1 MMKQNSYPQICY
13 IALLGPRDNTMFT
26 NVPPMSVVSPMLFY
40 LGNLPQGMFQFV
52 YGVEYYEK
60 LKHYGL
66 QLGYDLRMIYP
77 DTPQFSIDRLLEL
90 TKDQPRVI
98 LLCTDNEQSIHTY
111 NALFSGKIDIDT
123 LCILDEKVEALW
135 TVQCAKAF
143 NKEMVWKWFYEF
155 AINHYE
161 IDKERLP
168 FSVPILQKEVHDKGY
183 VFSPSRVNTQILN
196 SILGN
201 WGYSKELT
209 DEESI
214 KEKAEVSKN
223 ALADKD
229 GTARQDLLI
238 EQIKR
243 IRAIET
249 MVAYNDPDKE
259 TIEDQSRA
267 PLVLAIPY
275 TSIDM
280 RKVER
285 SSKMTQEESKM
296 ADFAE
301 NILGYYYT
309 KNYTVWNNKCFVRTP
324 EELFLFQSIQ
334 RAFIEPRMRIFDL
347 VGLLHCS
354 MRFSPYLRL
363 PVMGKNINSELS
375 FVGIKNI
382 EKLATSPSKNKSIR
396 KAMETIG
403 KKIASEALVPSTVEM
418 LQKSVTQIVAMTD
431 LPIEWMMIDGVPL
444 GFSHDVCR
452 IPETPAVGMLS
463 QYMECKFIP
472 FNIPKDILKHTL
484 VIFGNEE
491 DSFVKAQEPVVDLSK
506 VLGFQIR
513 KCLTK
518 EAFFNTIKEMDPLL
532 LIVDTHGGVDEETH
546 QSFLTMG
553 DEVVSGD
560 DVVKSDIHPRI
571 VFLSA
576 CNTFTTY
583 NTVSTIA
590 NAFFQVGAAA
600 VTTSYMPVQIE
611 PATTLYTRLLNNLN
625 IAATHNVHRNW
636 LAFVSHLMR
645 TSYIQAP
652 IRRAVHKGVKVD
664 IDTLTR
670 LTTESMFFQKR
681 REIYKKLNT
690 NAFTKGLGADYQNII
705 PHYLMYSTLG
715 RADLIRFE
723 TSLKFPDEEEN
734 K

>member
-1 MMKQNSYPQICY
+1 MMKQNNYPEICY
-13 IALLGPRDNTMFT
+13 IALLGPRDYTMFT
-26 NVPPMSVVSPMLFY
+26 NVPPMSVVSPMLSY
-40 LGNLPQGMFQFV
+40 LGNLPQSMFQFI

-77 DTPQFSIDRLLEL
+77 DMPQLSIDRLLEL
-90 TKDQPRVI
+90 TKGQPRVI
-98 LLCTDNEQSIHTY
+98 LLCTDNEHSIQTY
-111 NALFSGKIDIDT
+111 NTLFSGKIDTDT
-123 LCILDEKVEALW
+123 LCIVYEKVEFLW

-143 NKEMVWKWFYEF
+143 NKEMVWKWFYEY

-168 FSVPILQKEVHDKGY
+168 FTVPILQKEVYDQGY

-214 KEKAEVSKN
+214 KEKAEASKN

-249 MVAYNDPDKE
+249 MVAYNDPDKK

-267 PLVLAIPY
+267 PLVMSIPY

-285 SSKMTQEESKM
+285 TSEMTQEERKM

-301 NILGYYYT
+301 NMLGYYYT
-309 KNYTVWNNKCFVRTP
+309 KNYTVWNSKRFVKTP
-324 EELFLFQSIQ
+324 EEFFLFQSVQ
-334 RAFIEPRMRIFDL
+334 SAFIKPRILLFDF

-363 PVMGKNINSELS
+363 PIMGKNINSELS

-403 KKIASEALVPSTVEM
+403 KKITSEAVVPSTIEM

-463 QYMECKFIP
+463 QYVECKFIP

-491 DSFVKAQEPVVDLSK
+491 DAFVKAQESVVALSK
-506 VLGFQIR
+506 VLGFNIR

-518 EAFFNTIKEMDPLL
+518 EAFFNTIKEIDPLL
-532 LIVDTHGGVDEETH
+532 LIVDTHGGVDEDNH
-546 QSFLTMG
+546 QSYLKMG
-553 DEVVSGD
+553 NEVITGD
-560 DVVKSDIHPRI
+560 DVVKSDIHPRL

-600 VTTSYMPVQIE
+600 VTTSYMPVLIE

-625 IAATHNVHRNW
+625 IAASQNVHRNW
-636 LAFVSHLMR
+636 LAFMSHLMR

-652 IRRAVHKGVKVD
+652 IYRAVNKDVKID

-670 LTTESMFFQKR
+670 LTTESMFFRKR
-681 REIYKKLNT
+681 REIYKNLNT

-723 TSLKFPDEEEN
+723 TSLKFPDEEED
-734 K
+734 

>member
-26 NVPPMSVVSPMLFY
+26 NVPPMSVVNPMLFY

-77 DTPQFSIDRLLEL
+77 DTPQISIDRLLGL

-98 LLCTDNEQSIHTY
+98 LLCTDNEQSTQTY

-123 LCILDEKVEALW
+123 LCILYEKIETLW

-143 NKEMVWKWFYEF
+143 NKEMVWEWFYEF

-324 EELFLFQSIQ
+324 EELFLFHCIQ

-452 IPETPAVGMLS
+452 IPETPVVGMLS
-463 QYMECKFIP
+463 QYVECKFIP

-491 DSFVKAQEPVVDLSK
+491 DSFVKAQGPVVNLSK

-600 VTTSYMPVQIE
+600 VTTSYMPVLIE

-681 REIYKKLNT
+681 GEIYKKLNT

-734 K
+734 

>member
-1 MMKQNSYPQICY
+1 
-13 IALLGPRDNTMFT
+13 
-26 NVPPMSVVSPMLFY
+26 
-40 LGNLPQGMFQFV
+40 
-52 YGVEYYEK
+52 
-60 LKHYGL
+60 
-66 QLGYDLRMIYP
+66 
-77 DTPQFSIDRLLEL
+77 
-90 TKDQPRVI
+90 
-98 LLCTDNEQSIHTY
+98 
-111 NALFSGKIDIDT
+111 
-123 LCILDEKVEALW
+123 
-135 TVQCAKAF
+135 
-143 NKEMVWKWFYEF
+143 
-155 AINHYE
+155 
-161 IDKERLP
+161 
-168 FSVPILQKEVHDKGY
+168 
-183 VFSPSRVNTQILN
+183 
-196 SILGN
+196 
-201 WGYSKELT
+201 
-209 DEESI
+209 
-214 KEKAEVSKN
+214 
-223 ALADKD
+223 
-229 GTARQDLLI
+229 
-238 EQIKR
+238 
-243 IRAIET
+243 
-249 MVAYNDPDKE
+249 
-259 TIEDQSRA
+259 
-267 PLVLAIPY
+267 
-275 TSIDM
+275 
-280 RKVER
+280 
-285 SSKMTQEESKM
+285 M

-301 NILGYYYT
+301 NILGYYYS

-491 DSFVKAQEPVVDLSK
+491 DSFVKAHEPVVDLSK

-600 VTTSYMPVQIE
+600 VTTSYMPVLIE

-734 K
+734 

>member
-1 MMKQNSYPQICY
+1 MKQNTYPQICY

-26 NVPPMSVVSPMLFY
+26 NVPPMSVVSSMLFY
-40 LGNLPQGMFQFV
+40 LGNLPQSMFQFV

-98 LLCTDNEQSIHTY
+98 LLCTDNEQSIQTY
-111 NALFSGKIDIDT
+111 NALFSGKTDIDT
-123 LCILDEKVEALW
+123 LCILYEKVEVLW

-143 NKEMVWKWFYEF
+143 NKEKVWKWFYEF

-201 WGYSKELT
+201 WGYSKELS

-214 KEKAEVSKN
+214 KVKVEASKN

-249 MVAYNDPDKE
+249 MVAYNDPDKK

-267 PLVLAIPY
+267 PLVLAMPY

-285 SSKMTQEESKM
+285 SSEMTQEESRK

-301 NILGYYYT
+301 TILSYYYT
-309 KNYTVWNNKCFVRTP
+309 KNYTVWNSKRFVKTS
-324 EELFLFQSIQ
+324 EEFLLFQSLQ
-334 RAFIEPRMRIFDL
+334 SAFIELRMRLFDL

-363 PVMGKNINSELS
+363 PIMGKNINSELS

-382 EKLATSPSKNKSIR
+382 EKLASSPSKNKSIR

-403 KKIASEALVPSTVEM
+403 KKITSESLVPSTVE
-418 LQKSVTQIVAMTD
+418 LLKKSVTQIVAMTD

-452 IPETPAVGMLS
+452 IPETPAAGMLS
-463 QYMECKFIP
+463 QYVECKFIP
-472 FNIPKDILKHTL
+472 FSIPKDILKHTL

-491 DSFVKAQEPVVDLSK
+491 DAFVKAQEPVVALSK
-506 VLGFQIR
+506 VLGFKIR

-518 EAFFNTIKEMDPLL
+518 EAFFNTIKEIDPLL
-532 LIVDTHGGVDEETH
+532 LIVDAHGGVDEDNH
-546 QSFLTMG
+546 QSYLKMG
-553 DEVVSGD
+553 DEVISGD
-560 DVVKSDIHPRI
+560 DVVKNDIHPRL

-600 VTTSYMPVQIE
+600 VTTSYMPVLIE

-625 IAATHNVHRNW
+625 IAASQNVHRNW
-636 LAFVSHLMR
+636 LAFMSHLMR

-652 IRRAVHKGVKVD
+652 IYRAVNKDVKIN

-670 LTTESMFFQKR
+670 LTTESMFFRKR
-681 REIYKKLNT
+681 TEIYKNLNT
-690 NAFTKGLGADYQNII
+690 NTFTKGLGADYQNII

-734 K
+734 W

>member
-1 MMKQNSYPQICY
+1 
-13 IALLGPRDNTMFT
+13 
-26 NVPPMSVVSPMLFY
+26 
-40 LGNLPQGMFQFV
+40 
-52 YGVEYYEK
+52 
-60 LKHYGL
+60 
-66 QLGYDLRMIYP
+66 
-77 DTPQFSIDRLLEL
+77 
-90 TKDQPRVI
+90 
-98 LLCTDNEQSIHTY
+98 
-111 NALFSGKIDIDT
+111 
-123 LCILDEKVEALW
+123 
-135 TVQCAKAF
+135 
-143 NKEMVWKWFYEF
+143 MVWKWFYEF

-324 EELFLFQSIQ
+324 EELFLFQCIQ

-600 VTTSYMPVQIE
+600 VTTSYMPVLIE

-681 REIYKKLNT
+681 GEIYKKLNT

-734 K
+734 

>member
-1 MMKQNSYPQICY
+1 
-13 IALLGPRDNTMFT
+13 
-26 NVPPMSVVSPMLFY
+26 
-40 LGNLPQGMFQFV
+40 
-52 YGVEYYEK
+52 
-60 LKHYGL
+60 
-66 QLGYDLRMIYP
+66 
-77 DTPQFSIDRLLEL
+77 
-90 TKDQPRVI
+90 
-98 LLCTDNEQSIHTY
+98 
-111 NALFSGKIDIDT
+111 
-123 LCILDEKVEALW
+123 
-135 TVQCAKAF
+135 
-143 NKEMVWKWFYEF
+143 MVWKWFYEF

-324 EELFLFQSIQ
+324 EELFLFQCIQ
-334 RAFIEPRMRIFDL
+334 RAFIEPRIRIFDL

-600 VTTSYMPVQIE
+600 VTTSYMPVLIE

-681 REIYKKLNT
+681 GEIYKKLNT

-734 K
+734 

>member
-1 MMKQNSYPQICY
+1 
-13 IALLGPRDNTMFT
+13 
-26 NVPPMSVVSPMLFY
+26 
-40 LGNLPQGMFQFV
+40 
-52 YGVEYYEK
+52 
-60 LKHYGL
+60 
-66 QLGYDLRMIYP
+66 
-77 DTPQFSIDRLLEL
+77 
-90 TKDQPRVI
+90 
-98 LLCTDNEQSIHTY
+98 
-111 NALFSGKIDIDT
+111 
-123 LCILDEKVEALW
+123 
-135 TVQCAKAF
+135 
-143 NKEMVWKWFYEF
+143 MVWKWFYEF

-285 SSKMTQEESKM
+285 SSKMTQEERKM

-403 KKIASEALVPSTVEM
+403 KKIVSEALVPSTVEM

-463 QYMECKFIP
+463 QYVECKFIP

-518 EAFFNTIKEMDPLL
+518 EAFFNTIKEIDPLL

-600 VTTSYMPVQIE
+600 VTTSYMPVLIE

>member
-1 MMKQNSYPQICY
+1 MKKQNNYPQICY
-13 IALLGPRDNTMFT
+13 IALLGPRDYTIFT

-40 LGNLPQGMFQFV
+40 LGNLPQSMYQYV

-77 DTPQFSIDRLLEL
+77 DTPQSSIDRLLEL
-90 TKDQPRVI
+90 TKGQPRVL
-98 LLCTDNEQSIHTY
+98 LLCTDNEQSIQIY
-111 NALFSGKIDIDT
+111 NSLFSGKIETDI
-123 LCILDEKVEALW
+123 LCLVYEKVEALW
-135 TVQCAKAF
+135 NVQCIKAF
-143 NKEMVWKWFYEF
+143 NKEMVWKWFYEY

-161 IDKERLP
+161 IDEERQP
-168 FSVPILQKEVHDKGY
+168 FTVPILQKEVHDQGY

-201 WGYSKELT
+201 WGYSKELS

-214 KEKAEVSKN
+214 AEKADASKK

-249 MVAYNDPDKE
+249 MVAYNDPDKK

-285 SSKMTQEESKM
+285 LSEMTHEESRM

-309 KNYTVWNNKCFVRTP
+309 KNYTVWNSKRFVKTP
-324 EELFLFQSIQ
+324 EELFLFQSLQ
-334 RAFIEPRMRIFDL
+334 RAFLEPRMRLFDL

-363 PVMGKNINSELS
+363 PIMGKNINSELS

-403 KKIASEALVPSTVEM
+403 KKIASEALAPSTVEM

-431 LPIEWMMIDGVPL
+431 LPIEWMMIDGIPL

-463 QYMECKFIP
+463 QYVECKFIP

-491 DSFVKAQEPVVDLSK
+491 DAFVKAQEPVLALSK

-518 EAFFNTIKEMDPLL
+518 EAFFDTIKEIDPLL
-532 LIVDTHGGVDEETH
+532 LIIDTHGGVNEDTH
-546 QSFLTMG
+546 QSYLSIG
-553 DEVVSGD
+553 GEVVSGD
-560 DVVKSDIHPRI
+560 DVVKSNIHPRL

-600 VTTSYMPVQIE
+600 VTTSYMPVLIE

-625 IAATHNVHRNW
+625 IAATHNIHRNW
-636 LAFVSHLMR
+636 LAFMSHLMR

-652 IRRAVHKGVKVD
+652 IYRAVRKGIKADV
-664 IDTLTR
+664 DTLTR
-670 LTTESMFFQKR
+670 LTTESMFFRKR
-681 REIYKKLNT
+681 RTIYENLNT
-690 NAFTKGLGADYQNII
+690 NSFTKGLGADYQNII

-723 TSLKFPDEEEN
+723 TSLKFPDEDEN
-734 K
+734 

>member
-1 MMKQNSYPQICY
+1 MKKQNNYPQICY
-13 IALLGPRDNTMFT
+13 IALLGPRDYTIFT

-40 LGNLPQGMFQFV
+40 LGNLPQSMYQYV

-77 DTPQFSIDRLLEL
+77 DTPQSSIDRLLEL
-90 TKDQPRVI
+90 TKEQPRVL
-98 LLCTDNEQSIHTY
+98 LLCTDNEQSIQIY
-111 NALFSGKIDIDT
+111 NSLFSGKIETDI
-123 LCILDEKVEALW
+123 LCLVYEKVEALW
-135 TVQCAKAF
+135 NVQCTKAF
-143 NKEMVWKWFYEF
+143 NKEMVWKWFYEY

-161 IDKERLP
+161 IDEERQP
-168 FSVPILQKEVHDKGY
+168 FTVPILQKEVHDQGY

-201 WGYSKELT
+201 WGYSKELS

-214 KEKAEVSKN
+214 AEKADASKK

-249 MVAYNDPDKE
+249 MVAYNDPDKK

-285 SSKMTQEESKM
+285 LSEMTHEESRM

-309 KNYTVWNNKCFVRTP
+309 KNYTVWNSKRFVKTP
-324 EELFLFQSIQ
+324 EELFLFQSLQ
-334 RAFIEPRMRIFDL
+334 RAFLEPRMRLFDL

-363 PVMGKNINSELS
+363 PIMGKNINSELS

-403 KKIASEALVPSTVEM
+403 KKIASEALAPSTVEM

-431 LPIEWMMIDGVPL
+431 LPIEWMMIDGIPL

-463 QYMECKFIP
+463 QYVECKFIP

-491 DSFVKAQEPVVDLSK
+491 DAFVKAQEPVLALSK

-518 EAFFNTIKEMDPLL
+518 EAFFDTIKEIDPLL
-532 LIVDTHGGVDEETH
+532 LIIDTHGGVNEDTH
-546 QSFLTMG
+546 QSYLSIG
-553 DEVVSGD
+553 GEVVSGD
-560 DVVKSDIHPRI
+560 DVVKSNIHPRL

-600 VTTSYMPVQIE
+600 VTTSYMPVLIE

-625 IAATHNVHRNW
+625 IAATHNIHRNW
-636 LAFVSHLMR
+636 LAFMSHLMR

-652 IRRAVHKGVKVD
+652 IYRAVRKGIKADV
-664 IDTLTR
+664 DTLTR
-670 LTTESMFFQKR
+670 LTTESMFFRKR
-681 REIYKKLNT
+681 RTIYENLNT
-690 NAFTKGLGADYQNII
+690 NSFTKGLGADYQNII

-723 TSLKFPDEEEN
+723 TSLKFPDEDEN
-734 K
+734 

>member
-1 MMKQNSYPQICY
+1 
-13 IALLGPRDNTMFT
+13 
-26 NVPPMSVVSPMLFY
+26 
-40 LGNLPQGMFQFV
+40 
-52 YGVEYYEK
+52 
-60 LKHYGL
+60 
-66 QLGYDLRMIYP
+66 
-77 DTPQFSIDRLLEL
+77 
-90 TKDQPRVI
+90 
-98 LLCTDNEQSIHTY
+98 
-111 NALFSGKIDIDT
+111 
-123 LCILDEKVEALW
+123 
-135 TVQCAKAF
+135 
-143 NKEMVWKWFYEF
+143 MVWKWFYEF
-155 AINHYE
+155 AINHYG

-168 FSVPILQKEVHDKGY
+168 FSVPILQKEVHDKGS

-267 PLVLAIPY
+267 PLVLAVPY

-403 KKIASEALVPSTVEM
+403 KKIVSEALVPSTVEI

-463 QYMECKFIP
+463 QYVECKFIP

-491 DSFVKAQEPVVDLSK
+491 DSFVKAQEPVVNLSK

-518 EAFFNTIKEMDPLL
+518 EAFFNTIKEIDPLL

-553 DEVVSGD
+553 DMVVSGD

-600 VTTSYMPVQIE
+600 VTTSYMPVLIE

-652 IRRAVHKGVKVD
+652 IRRAVHKGMKVD

-723 TSLKFPDEEEN
+723 TSLKFPDREEN

>member
-1 MMKQNSYPQICY
+1 MKKQNNYPQICY
-13 IALLGPRDNTMFT
+13 IALLGPRDYTIFT

-40 LGNLPQGMFQFV
+40 LGNLPQSMYQYV

-77 DTPQFSIDRLLEL
+77 DTPQSSIDRLLEL
-90 TKDQPRVI
+90 TKEQPRVL
-98 LLCTDNEQSIHTY
+98 LLCTDNEQSIQIY
-111 NALFSGKIDIDT
+111 NSLFSGKIETDI
-123 LCILDEKVEALW
+123 LCLVYEKVEALW
-135 TVQCAKAF
+135 NVQCAKVF
-143 NKEMVWKWFYEF
+143 NKEMVWKWFYEY

-161 IDKERLP
+161 IDEERQP
-168 FSVPILQKEVHDKGY
+168 FTVPILQKEVHDQGY

-201 WGYSKELT
+201 WGYSKELS

-214 KEKAEVSKN
+214 AEKADASKK

-249 MVAYNDPDKE
+249 MVAYNDPDKK

-285 SSKMTQEESKM
+285 LSEMTHEESRM

-309 KNYTVWNNKCFVRTP
+309 KNYTVWNSKRFVKTP
-324 EELFLFQSIQ
+324 EELFLFQSLQ
-334 RAFIEPRMRIFDL
+334 RAFLEPRMRLFDL

-363 PVMGKNINSELS
+363 PIMGKNINSELS

-403 KKIASEALVPSTVEM
+403 KKIASEALAPSTVEM

-431 LPIEWMMIDGVPL
+431 LPIEWMMIDGIPL

-463 QYMECKFIP
+463 QYVECKFIP

-491 DSFVKAQEPVVDLSK
+491 DAFVKAQEPVLALSK

-518 EAFFNTIKEMDPLL
+518 EAFFDTIKEIDPLL
-532 LIVDTHGGVDEETH
+532 LIIDTHGGVNEDTH
-546 QSFLTMG
+546 QSYLSIG
-553 DEVVSGD
+553 GEVVSGD
-560 DVVKSDIHPRI
+560 DVVKSNIHPRL

-600 VTTSYMPVQIE
+600 VTTSYMPVLIE

-625 IAATHNVHRNW
+625 IAATHNIHRNW
-636 LAFVSHLMR
+636 LAFMSHLMR

-652 IRRAVHKGVKVD
+652 IYRAVRKGIKADV
-664 IDTLTR
+664 DTLTR
-670 LTTESMFFQKR
+670 LTTESMFFRKR
-681 REIYKKLNT
+681 RTIYENLNT
-690 NAFTKGLGADYQNII
+690 NSFTKGLGADYQNII

-723 TSLKFPDEEEN
+723 TSLKFPDEDEN
-734 K
+734 

>member
-1 MMKQNSYPQICY
+1 
-13 IALLGPRDNTMFT
+13 
-26 NVPPMSVVSPMLFY
+26 MSVVSSMLFY
-40 LGNLPQGMFQFV
+40 LGNLPQSMFQFV

-98 LLCTDNEQSIHTY
+98 LLCTDNEQSIQTY
-111 NALFSGKIDIDT
+111 NALFSGKTDIDT
-123 LCILDEKVEALW
+123 LCILYEKVEVLW

-143 NKEMVWKWFYEF
+143 NKEKVWKWFYEF

-201 WGYSKELT
+201 WGYSKELS

-214 KEKAEVSKN
+214 KVKVEASKN

-249 MVAYNDPDKE
+249 MVAYNDPDKK

-267 PLVLAIPY
+267 PLVLAMPY

-285 SSKMTQEESKM
+285 SSEMTQEESRK

-301 NILGYYYT
+301 TILSYYYT
-309 KNYTVWNNKCFVRTP
+309 KNYTVWNSKRFVKTS
-324 EELFLFQSIQ
+324 EEFLLFQSLQ
-334 RAFIEPRMRIFDL
+334 SAFIELRMRLFDL

-363 PVMGKNINSELS
+363 PIMGKNINSELS

-382 EKLATSPSKNKSIR
+382 EKLASSPSKNKSIR

-403 KKIASEALVPSTVEM
+403 KKITSESLVPNTVE
-418 LQKSVTQIVAMTD
+418 LLKKSVTQIVAMTD

-452 IPETPAVGMLS
+452 IPETPAAGMLS
-463 QYMECKFIP
+463 QYVECKFIP
-472 FNIPKDILKHTL
+472 FSIPKDILKHTL

-491 DSFVKAQEPVVDLSK
+491 DAFVKAQEPVVALSK
-506 VLGFQIR
+506 VLGFKIR

-518 EAFFNTIKEMDPLL
+518 EAFFNTIKEIDPLL
-532 LIVDTHGGVDEETH
+532 LIVDAHGGVDEDNH
-546 QSFLTMG
+546 QSYLKMG
-553 DEVVSGD
+553 DEVISGD
-560 DVVKSDIHPRI
+560 DVVKNDIHPRL

-600 VTTSYMPVQIE
+600 VTTSYMPVLIE

-625 IAATHNVHRNW
+625 IAASQNVHRNW
-636 LAFVSHLMR
+636 LAFMSHLMR

-652 IRRAVHKGVKVD
+652 IYRAVNKDVKIN

-670 LTTESMFFQKR
+670 LTTESMFFRKR
-681 REIYKKLNT
+681 TEIYKNLNT
-690 NAFTKGLGADYQNII
+690 NTFTKGLGADYQNII

-734 K
+734 W

>member
-1 MMKQNSYPQICY
+1 MMKQNTYPPICY
-13 IALLGPRDNTMFT
+13 LALLGPRDNTMFT
-26 NVPPMSVVSPMLFY
+26 NVPPMSVVNPMLFY

-77 DTPQFSIDRLLEL
+77 DTPQFFIDRLLEL

-98 LLCTDNEQSIHTY
+98 LLCTDNEQSIQTY
-111 NALFSGKIDIDT
+111 NALFYGKIDIDT
-123 LCILDEKVEALW
+123 LCILYEKVEALW

-143 NKEMVWKWFYEF
+143 NKEMVWKWFYEY

-161 IDKERLP
+161 IDKERQP
-168 FSVPILQKEVHDKGY
+168 FTVPILQKEVYDQGN
-183 VFSPSRVNTQILN
+183 VFSPSRVNTQIIN

-201 WGYSKELT
+201 WGFSRELS

-214 KEKAEVSKN
+214 KEKTEASRN
-223 ALADKD
+223 AFANKD

-249 MVAYNDPDKE
+249 VIAYNDSYKKNF
-259 TIEDQSRA
+259 EDQSRA
-267 PLVLAIPY
+267 PLVLAMPY

-280 RKVER
+280 RKVKR

-324 EELFLFQSIQ
+324 GELLLFQSLQ
-334 RAFIEPRMRIFDL
+334 RVFIEPRMRMFDL

-363 PVMGKNINSELS
+363 PIMGKNINSELS

-396 KAMETIG
+396 KAMEKIG

-452 IPETPAVGMLS
+452 IPETPAAGMLS
-463 QYMECKFIP
+463 QYVECKFIP

-491 DSFVKAQEPVVDLSK
+491 DSFVKAQEPVVALSK
-506 VLGFQIR
+506 ELDFQIR

-518 EAFFNTIKEMDPLL
+518 EAFFNAIKEIDPLL
-532 LIVDTHGGVDEETH
+532 LIVDAHGGVDEDNH
-546 QSFLTMG
+546 QSYLKMG
-553 DEVVSGD
+553 DEVISGD
-560 DVVKSDIHPRI
+560 DVVKSDIHPRL

-600 VTTSYMPVQIE
+600 VTTSYMPVLIE
-611 PATTLYTRLLNNLN
+611 HATTLYTSLLNNLN
-625 IAATHNVHRNW
+625 FAASQHVHRNW
-636 LAFVSHLMR
+636 LAFMSHLMR

-652 IRRAVHKGVKVD
+652 MCKVLNKDVKID
-664 IDTLTR
+664 INALIR
-670 LTTESMFFQKR
+670 LTTESMIFHKR
-681 REIYKKLNT
+681 RDIYKNLNT
-690 NAFTKGLGADYQNII
+690 NAFTTGVGADYQNIT

-723 TSLKFPDEEEN
+723 TSLTFPDEE
-734 K
+734 KS

>member
-1 MMKQNSYPQICY
+1 M
-13 IALLGPRDNTMFT
+13 
-26 NVPPMSVVSPMLFY
+26 
-40 LGNLPQGMFQFV
+40 
-52 YGVEYYEK
+52 
-60 LKHYGL
+60 
-66 QLGYDLRMIYP
+66 
-77 DTPQFSIDRLLEL
+77 
-90 TKDQPRVI
+90 
-98 LLCTDNEQSIHTY
+98 
-111 NALFSGKIDIDT
+111 
-123 LCILDEKVEALW
+123 
-135 TVQCAKAF
+135 
-143 NKEMVWKWFYEF
+143 
-155 AINHYE
+155 
-161 IDKERLP
+161 
-168 FSVPILQKEVHDKGY
+168 
-183 VFSPSRVNTQILN
+183 
-196 SILGN
+196 
-201 WGYSKELT
+201 T

-229 GTARQDLLI
+229 GTAQQDLLI

-382 EKLATSPSKNKSIR
+382 EKLATSPSNNKSIR

-403 KKIASEALVPSTVEM
+403 KKIVSEALVPSTVEM

-463 QYMECKFIP
+463 QYVECKFIP

-491 DSFVKAQEPVVDLSK
+491 DSFVKAQEPVVNLSK

-518 EAFFNTIKEMDPLL
+518 EAFFNTIKEIDPLL

-600 VTTSYMPVQIE
+600 VTTSYMPVLIE

-652 IRRAVHKGVKVD
+652 IRRAVHKGMKVD